1 MGMFDKLSRG
11 QAPQMLPVGTPQL
24 LGASQ
29 PVDEN
34 FLQQLVN
41 DMGSGSQN
49 IGGMSGTRTGSGAIG
64 QAPQVPVGQAPQM
77 QPVDI
82 ARMPDRS
89 SDIRRQIALL
99 SEQIQKL
106 QFELMQ
112 LEGVSG
118 VTDDGQRSMGL
129 MGLFPGD

>member
-1 MGMFDKLSRG
+1 MSGTGQAPQAPQVPRENPFG
-11 QAPQMLPVGTPQL
+11 QAPQMP
-24 LGASQ
+24 
-29 PVDEN
+29 
-34 FLQQLVN
+34 
-41 DMGSGSQN
+41 
-49 IGGMSGTRTGSGAIG
+49 
-64 QAPQVPVGQAPQM
+64 
-77 QPVDI
+77 PVDI

-99 SEQIQKL
+99 NEQIQKL

>member
-11 QAPQMLPVGTPQL
+11 QAP
-24 LGASQ
+24 SQ

>member
-34 FLQQLVN
+34 VLQQLVN
-41 DMGSGSQN
+41 NMGSGPTQS
-49 IGGMSGTRTGSGAIG
+49 IGGMSGTGQAP
-64 QAPQVPVGQAPQM
+64 QAPQVPRENPFGQAPQM
-77 QPVDI
+77 PPVDI

-99 SEQIQKL
+99 NEQIQKL

-118 VTDDGQRSMGL
+118 IEQPSMGL
-129 MGLFPGD
+129 AGLLGDD